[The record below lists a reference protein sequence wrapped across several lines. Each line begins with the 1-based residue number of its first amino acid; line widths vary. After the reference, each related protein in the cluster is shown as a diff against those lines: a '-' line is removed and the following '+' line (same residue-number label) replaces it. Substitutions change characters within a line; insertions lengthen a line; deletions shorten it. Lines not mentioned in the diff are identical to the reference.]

1 MTKLQEFI
9 KNKPYL
15 IWYTK
20 NYDNLSEKAIVESIL
35 NYGNWEDY
43 LYLENILS
51 IKRVNDIFKE
61 ISSQK
66 RVNLRPQTVN
76 YFSNYFKAYA

>member
-43 LYLENILS
+43 LYLENILG
-51 IKRVNDIFKE
+51 IKEVGAIFNE
-61 ISSQK
+61 ISKQK

>member
-35 NYGNWEDY
+35 N
-43 LYLENILS
+43 
-51 IKRVNDIFKE
+51 
-61 ISSQK
+61 
-66 RVNLRPQTVN
+66 
-76 YFSNYFKAYA
+76 